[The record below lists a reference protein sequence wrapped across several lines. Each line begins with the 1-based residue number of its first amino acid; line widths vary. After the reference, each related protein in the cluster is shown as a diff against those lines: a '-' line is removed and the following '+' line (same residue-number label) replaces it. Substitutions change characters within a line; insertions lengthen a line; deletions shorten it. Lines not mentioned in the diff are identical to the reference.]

1 MATVLICIVAV
12 FLICH
17 IPRVVLNCTE
27 FFLVDQIIEC
37 PDHFMPPNWNLC
49 LASVNHAL
57 LIINASINFIIYTSV
72 GDSFKKALRKL
83 VERYGNCELLF
94 LLDCRN
100 QHFRARE
107 GSNIIKKRNT
117 TLVNSL
123 RKQVNIGIGNDF
135 CQAPTHLSSPT
146 N

>member
-1 MATVLICIVAV
+1 MMLLISRCRYTHQKTTNRAVNGELNLATVLICIVAV

-72 GDSFKKALRKL
+72 GENFKKSLQKL
-83 VERYGNCELLF
+83 VERYDRC
-94 LLDCRN
+94 
-100 QHFRARE
+100 
-107 GSNIIKKRNT
+107 
-117 TLVNSL
+117 
-123 RKQVNIGIGNDF
+123 
-135 CQAPTHLSSPT
+135 
-146 N
+146 